1 MKLSKNIKT
10 NLLSYVL
17 FFLLFLL
24 IKTNFTAAQEDNLN
38 VLNRWIEWSD
48 GGNMLIRHLN
58 KQAFT
63 YLDIRDREIS
73 KLNTKADWMKRQE
86 KQMERKR
93 MDIQVKDIYNLTE
106 EQILELTY
114 GDWIQNV
121 GFLNT
126 QKKINIIKFF
136 LLYIRTVA
144 KRKSDKG

>member
-1 MKLSKNIKT
+1 
-10 NLLSYVL
+10 
-17 FFLLFLL
+17 
-24 IKTNFTAAQEDNLN
+24 
-38 VLNRWIEWSD
+38 
-48 GGNMLIRHLN
+48 
-58 KQAFT
+58 
-63 YLDIRDREIS
+63 
-73 KLNTKADWMKRQE
+73 
-86 KQMERKR
+86 MERKR

-126 QKKINIIKFF
+126 QNEVNITKFF